1 MTTPRNSRNSLKSRS
16 SMKSK
21 ILIGAVAV
29 TAGAAMVVPSS
40 AFAAAAT
47 TPTSTSDL
55 PVRYE
60 RACLRIPNFQI
71 RTNKLI
77 ARLNGDASTKGSLAW
92 LQAQIN
98 DAKAKNRTQLAT
110 VLQNRLAVRTQ
121 TLKVLQQ
128 RQDGLAKLLDKCR
141 ARGVN
146 V

>member
-1 MTTPRNSRNSLKSRS
+1 MNTPRNSLKS
-16 SMKSK
+16 K
-21 ILIGAVAV
+21 ILLGAVAV
-29 TAGAAMVVPSS
+29 TAGAAMIVPTS
-40 AFAAAAT
+40 AFAAA
-47 TPTSTSDL
+47 TSTSTSTSTGDL
-55 PVRYE
+55 PARYE

-71 RTNKLI
+71 RTNNLI
-77 ARLNGDASTKGSLAW
+77 TRLQGDASTKGSLAW

-128 RQDGLAKLLDKCR
+128 RQDRLAKLLDKCR
-141 ARGVN
+141 AHGVN

>member
-1 MTTPRNSRNSLKSRS
+1 MNTPRNSLKS
-16 SMKSK
+16 K
-21 ILIGAVAV
+21 ILLGAVAV
-29 TAGAAMVVPSS
+29 TAGAAMIVPTS
-40 AFAAAAT
+40 AFAAA
-47 TPTSTSDL
+47 TSTSTSTSTGDL
-55 PVRYE
+55 PARYE

-71 RTNKLI
+71 RTNNLI
-77 ARLNGDASTKGSLAW
+77 TRLQGDASTKGSLAW

-141 ARGVN
+141 AHGVN

>member
-1 MTTPRNSRNSLKSRS
+1 MSTPRNSV
-16 SMKSK
+16 KSK
-21 ILIGAVAV
+21 ILLGAVAV
-29 TAGAAMVVPSS
+29 TAGAAMIVPTS
-40 AFAAAAT
+40 AFAAATSAT
-47 TPTSTSDL
+47 ATGDL

-71 RTNKLI
+71 RTNNLI
-77 ARLNGDASTKGSLAW
+77 TRLNGDASTKGSLAW

-128 RQDGLAKLLDKCR
+128 RQDALAKLLDKCR
-141 ARGVN
+141 AHGVN

>member
-1 MTTPRNSRNSLKSRS
+1 
-16 SMKSK
+16 
-21 ILIGAVAV
+21 
-29 TAGAAMVVPSS
+29 
-40 AFAAAAT
+40 
-47 TPTSTSDL
+47 
-55 PVRYE
+55 
-60 RACLRIPNFQI
+60 
-71 RTNKLI
+71 
-77 ARLNGDASTKGSLAW
+77 SLAW

-141 ARGVN
+141 AHGVN

>member
-1 MTTPRNSRNSLKSRS
+1 MTTPRNTRNSL
-16 SMKSK
+16 KSK

-29 TAGAAMVVPSS
+29 TAGAAMVVPTS

-47 TPTSTSDL
+47 SSTSTAGDL

-71 RTNKLI
+71 RTNNLI
-77 ARLNGDASTKGSLAW
+77 TRLNADASTKGSLAW

-141 ARGVN
+141 AHGVD

>member
-1 MTTPRNSRNSLKSRS
+1 MTTPRISRNSL
-16 SMKSK
+16 KSK
-21 ILIGAVAV
+21 ILIGAVAM
-29 TAGAAMVVPSS
+29 TAGAAMVVPTS
-40 AFAAAAT
+40 AFTGA
-47 TPTSTSDL
+47 TSTTTTGAL

-60 RACLRIPNFQI
+60 RACLRLPNFQI
-71 RTNKLI
+71 RTNNLI
-77 ARLNGDASTKGSLAW
+77 TRLNGDASTKGSLAW

-141 ARGVN
+141 AHGVN

>member
-1 MTTPRNSRNSLKSRS
+1 MNNPRNPL
-16 SMKSK
+16 KSK
-21 ILIGAVAV
+21 ILLGAVAV
-29 TAGAAMVVPSS
+29 TAGAAMIVPTS
-40 AFAAAAT
+40 AFAAA
-47 TPTSTSDL
+47 TSTSTSPSTGDL
-55 PVRYE
+55 PARYE

-71 RTNKLI
+71 RTNNLI
-77 ARLNGDASTKGSLAW
+77 TRLQGDASTKGSLAW

-141 ARGVN
+141 AHGVN

>member
-1 MTTPRNSRNSLKSRS
+1 MTTPRNSL
-16 SMKSK
+16 KSK
-21 ILIGAVAV
+21 ILLGAVAM
-29 TAGAAMVVPSS
+29 TAGAATIVPTS
-40 AFAAAAT
+40 AFAAA
-47 TPTSTSDL
+47 TSTSTSTGDL

-71 RTNKLI
+71 RTNNLI
-77 ARLNGDASTKGSLAW
+77 TRLNGDASVKGSLAW

-128 RQDGLAKLLDKCR
+128 RQANLAKLLDKCR
-141 ARGVN
+141 AHGVN

>member
-1 MTTPRNSRNSLKSRS
+1 MTTPRNSLNSLKS
-16 SMKSK
+16 K
-21 ILIGAVAV
+21 ILLGAVAV
-29 TAGAAMVVPSS
+29 TAGAAMVVPTS

-47 TPTSTSDL
+47 TPTNTTPTNTTGDL

-71 RTNKLI
+71 RTNNLI
-77 ARLNGDASTKGSLAW
+77 TRLNGDASTKGSLAW
-92 LQAQIN
+92 LQARIN

-121 TLKVLQQ
+121 TLKVLEQ
-128 RQDGLAKLLDKCR
+128 RQAALAKLLDKCR
-141 ARGVN
+141 AHGVN

>member
-1 MTTPRNSRNSLKSRS
+1 MNTPRNSLKS
-16 SMKSK
+16 K
-21 ILIGAVAV
+21 ILLGAVAV
-29 TAGAAMVVPSS
+29 TAGTAMIVPTS
-40 AFAAAAT
+40 AFAAA
-47 TPTSTSDL
+47 TSTSTSTSTGDL
-55 PVRYE
+55 PARYE

-71 RTNKLI
+71 RTNNLI
-77 ARLNGDASTKGSLAW
+77 TRLQGDASTKGSLAW

-128 RQDGLAKLLDKCR
+128 RQAGLAKLLDKCR
-141 ARGVN
+141 AHGVN

>member
-1 MTTPRNSRNSLKSRS
+1 MTTPRS
-16 SMKSK
+16 SIKSK

-29 TAGAAMVVPSS
+29 TAGAAMVVPTS

-47 TPTSTSDL
+47 TTTNTTGDL

-141 ARGVN
+141 AHGVN